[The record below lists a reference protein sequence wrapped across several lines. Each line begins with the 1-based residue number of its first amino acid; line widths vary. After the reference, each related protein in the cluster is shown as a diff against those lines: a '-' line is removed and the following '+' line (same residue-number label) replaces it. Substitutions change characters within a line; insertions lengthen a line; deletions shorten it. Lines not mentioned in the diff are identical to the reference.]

1 MTTTQVRV
9 LQEYS
14 ALEYILLGDLC
25 DLLDEPGDKT
35 TTKWLIA
42 ILDALLE
49 TLPREFDLEEQ
60 DGYLSEVT
68 DGRPYWS
75 TKIEGLR
82 CEHEKLFAKLQM
94 LREELVQQSSFT
106 RIAREVRTE
115 LRDWIDRLID
125 HEHRETG
132 LLQESV
138 NLDIGGES
146 G

>member
-60 DGYLSEVT
+60 DGYLAEVM
-68 DGRPYWS
+68 DGHPNWS
-75 TKIEGLR
+75 KKVEHLR
-82 CEHEKLFAKLQM
+82 CEHEKLFAKLKM
-94 LREELVQQSSFT
+94 LREKLVRQSSFA
-106 RIAREVRTE
+106 RIAREVRSE

-125 HEHRETG
+125 HERQETT
-132 LLQESV
+132 LLQDSV
-138 NLDIGGES
+138 NLEIGGES